1 MLPLQLAAWSVLFK
15 PLATSCSSL
24 LTMAS
29 ILCDSCGRDWGFHAT
44 RAPKYRAS
52 KLCDSCFR
60 ADEAFRV
67 RTHMALKDIKG
78 HDPSIVTDF
87 NKFSIP
93 EKAKFKQEHHDKSA
107 KRLKMTIL
115 EEVVHKRT
123 TQYWADLLKAQS
135 TQTAIAKGHM
145 KDEVDLTENYE
156 NKPEQLVAIKQNA
169 FSSIGCDEEFEKVD

>member
-24 LTMAS
+24 LSMAS
-29 ILCDSCGRDWGFHAT
+29 KLCDSCGGYSESHAT
-44 RAPKYRAS
+44 RAS

-67 RTHMALKDIKG
+67 RIYRALKDLKG
-78 HDPSIVTDF
+78 YDPSIVTDF
-87 NKFSIP
+87 NKFSRP
-93 EKAKFKQEHHDKSA
+93 EKAKFKQEHQDKSG

-115 EEVVHKRT
+115 EEVIIKRT
-123 TQYWADLLKAQS
+123 TQS
-135 TQTAIAKGHM
+135 MQTALAEGHM
-145 KDEVDLTENYE
+145 NDEVDLTEKYG

-169 FSSIGCDEEFEKVD
+169 YSSMGCDEEFDKAERLLMTITNSNIL